1 MRGFTRLADRLPP
14 QSLVDMLN
22 RYFDCQVPAIAKHG
36 GEVLKFIGDGLLA
49 IFPIAT
55 GENAREVCHNA
66 LAAAREARAVIASSN
81 RVEGAVRFG
90 LALHVGE
97 VLYGNIGSGSRLD
110 FTCIGPAVNLA
121 ARIEKLSSELGR
133 TIMASDEF
141 ARHCSTQ
148 FMPVGEFELR
158 GFGIARPVFGLAE
171 EANPT
176 EQHSA

>member
-1 MRGFTRLADRLPP
+1 MRQLMVGKCRCGSNAVE
-14 QSLVDMLN
+14 LVKPD
-22 RYFDCQVPAIAKHG
+22 A
-36 GEVLKFIGDGLLA
+36 
-49 IFPIAT
+49 
-55 GENAREVCHNA
+55 
-66 LAAAREARAVIASSN
+66 
-81 RVEGAVRFG
+81 
-90 LALHVGE
+90 
-97 VLYGNIGSGSRLD
+97 
-110 FTCIGPAVNLA
+110 AVNLA

-158 GFGIARPVFGLAE
+158 GFSFARPVFGLAE

>member
-1 MRGFTRLADRLPP
+1 M
-14 QSLVDMLN
+14 
-22 RYFDCQVPAIAKHG
+22 
-36 GEVLKFIGDGLLA
+36 
-49 IFPIAT
+49 
-55 GENAREVCHNA
+55 
-66 LAAAREARAVIASSN
+66 
-81 RVEGAVRFG
+81 RFG

-158 GFGIARPVFGLAE
+158 GFSFARPVFGLAE